1 MLDNYIKY
9 HIKFFFQA
17 ALMLTDW
24 VLSNDTLFH
33 NKKILELG
41 SGVGFTGIT
50 IAKHC
55 KIDTILLTDCHE
67 DVLNAICDNI
77 EINFPQNSCIKD
89 SIKKEFIDG
98 NKVLGLCGKI
108 LFTNIIYLIKTN
120 EHVLSVSVTP
130 YIQSQLS

>member
-1 MLDNYIKY
+1 
-9 HIKFFFQA
+9 
-17 ALMLTDW
+17 MLTEW
-24 VLSNDTLFH
+24 VLSNETLFH

-77 EINFPQNSCIKD
+77 EINFPENSCIKG
-89 SIKKEFIDG
+89 SIKKEFTHG
-98 NKVLGLCGKI
+98 NKVLGLCEEI
-108 LFTNIIYLIKTN
+108 TFTNIIYLINTN
-120 EHVLSVSVTP
+120 ENVLVTYLKNVLVVSITP
-130 YIQSQLS
+130 YI